1 MKILITKDTMS
12 EIYLDAVR
20 IRQKVFVQ
28 EQGVPANLEIDGNE
42 AYSVHFV
49 LYTDDKKPAATVRL
63 LPLNDHTFK
72 LQRMA
77 VLKEYRRKN
86 LGSEI
91 ITEAEAFA
99 KQQHYKT
106 IELGAQLSAEKF
118 YKKLGY
124 ITYGEIFEDAG
135 IDAYE
140 ERTANILKLK
150 NFFLLPCIHKKLAKK
165 TVPFLAQPFL
175 STFATIACNDHTKY
189 QYSLEKKAPFHC

>member
-63 LPLNDHTFK
+63 LPLDDQTFK

-77 VLKEYRRKN
+77 VLKEYRGKK
-86 LGSEI
+86 LGAAI
-91 ITEAEAFA
+91 VAEAETFA
-99 KQQHYKT
+99 KQQGYKT

-118 YKKLGY
+118 YQKMGY
-124 ITYGEIFEDAG
+124 VTYGEVFQDAG
-135 IDAYE
+135 IE
-140 ERTANILKLK
+140 
-150 NFFLLPCIHKKLAKK
+150 HVHMKKK
-165 TVPFLAQPFL
+165 
-175 STFATIACNDHTKY
+175 I
-189 QYSLEKKAPFHC
+189 